1 MTLRRNS
8 RGDSIILNA
17 LIRVALRES
26 VGRAE
31 PPPRAWEQIKAR
43 LAEPVTAPARL
54 WQACRVACESVA
66 AWWRRGAF
74 PPVQSFYFNAG
85 RSGEVVW
92 RETCPYLLM
101 LYHCELSMQLAKA
114 I

>member
-31 PPPRAWEQIKAR
+31 PPPRAWERIEAR
-43 LAEPVTAPARL
+43 LAEPITTPARL
-54 WQACRVACESVA
+54 WQVCRAVCENVAI
-66 AWWRRGAF
+66 WWHKGALSTI
-74 PPVQSFYFNAG
+74 QSAYYRTEQN
-85 RSGEVVW
+85 GEIVW
-92 RETCPYLLM
+92 REDRLYLLM
-101 LYHCELSMQLAKA
+101 YQYELPMLLARTT
-114 I
+114 